1 MARDAYLSFH
11 CSRRKD
17 IMTNT
22 DAPQSAFTPAGHLQF
37 GVTVLGPGAE
47 VSFEELRTLAQT
59 AERGLFSMLTLD
71 ERYWLRGD
79 PGALSATDPVGSNDV
94 ATLLV
99 ALAAVTTNIGLV
111 AAAAPDY
118 DDPAFLTR
126 RLDSL
131 TRISQDRAAWQVL
144 ADGAMYGEEDLTEAA
159 EEALEDNEGALPS
172 GGGRHA
178 LIESMRHQW
187 QTWSR
192 AETQGPVELLGAFER
207 DGQKYSVGIGALRR
221 NEPRGGPVLIH
232 GAESAQSLATATE
245 LAEVILS
252 EPASLEGALAL
263 RREVVARSLRAGR
276 GANDVKIIQAA
287 TFIVAPTSEEAIEK
301 ADWIRE
307 ELPESVWD
315 ERAFVGSYADVAD
328 LLLDFARSGAV
339 DGFNVMPWLFADELA
354 DLVNHLVPAL
364 QARGIYP
371 TEYAADTLRG
381 NLGLPDRT
389 VSAASNTTH
398 ALPVIEVGDLGD
410 VRLDLDL
417 RMELIV
423 QKLPA

>member
-1 MARDAYLSFH
+1 MRTCDFTAQEEKF
-11 CSRRKD
+11 

-22 DAPQSAFTPAGHLQF
+22 DASHSAFTPAGHLQL
-37 GVTVLGPGAE
+37 GVTVLGPGAD
-47 VSFEELRTLAQT
+47 VSFEELRTLVQT

-79 PGALSATDPVGSNDV
+79 PGALSATDPAGSNDV
-94 ATLLV
+94 STLLA

-111 AAAAPDY
+111 AAASPDY
-118 DDPAFLTR
+118 DDPASLTR

-131 TRISQDRAAWQVL
+131 TRISGDRAAWQVL
-144 ADGAMYGEEDLTEAA
+144 ADGAIYG
-159 EEALEDNEGALPS
+159 EEALEEELGEALEDTIEAPPS

-187 QTWSR
+187 KTWSR
-192 AETQGPVELLGAFER
+192 SETQGPVELLGAFAHE
-207 DGQKYSVGIGALRR
+207 GQKYSVGMGALRR
-221 NEPRGGPVLIH
+221 SEPRGGPVLIH
-232 GAESAQSLATATE
+232 GAESAESLATATE

-252 EPASLEGALAL
+252 EAASLEGALAF

-276 GANDVKIIQAA
+276 GANDVKIMQAA
-287 TFIVAPTSEEAIEK
+287 TFIVAPTREEAIEK

-307 ELPESVWD
+307 QLPESVWD
-315 ERAFVGSYADVAD
+315 ERAFVGSYAHVAD
-328 LLLDFARSGAV
+328 QLLDFARSGAV
-339 DGFNVMPWLFADELA
+339 DGFNIMPWLFADELA
-354 DLVNHLVPAL
+354 DLVNHLIPAL
-364 QARGIYP
+364 QARGAYP

-389 VSAASNTTH
+389 VTATVNTTH

-423 QKLPA
+423 QKLSA